1 MYNQPDKT
9 TAESLLAGDSD
20 SITYVYQTLGPKIIG
35 YVMNNSGTKEDG
47 KELFQNAYVKA
58 FQNLKDGKYR
68 EKGKF
73 EQWFNQIAK
82 NIWLEELRQRRRS
95 ATQNIDDVP
104 SISDRNPD
112 DLAQSLLK
120 NQNLDALHRAL
131 TRLGEPCRSM
141 LYRFHGEES
150 VSSQELAEEMGKN
163 DGAIRAQLRRCRQEL
178 AKLLKDESKNND
190 EL

>member
-1 MYNQPDKT
+1 MYNQPNKT
-9 TAESLLAGDSD
+9 TAEGLLAGDSD
-20 SITYVYQTLGPKIIG
+20 TINYVYQTLGPKIIG

-68 EKGKF
+68 EEGKF

-95 ATQNIDDVP
+95 AAQNIDDVP
-104 SISDRNPD
+104 SISDTNPE

-120 NQNLDALHRAL
+120 NQHLDALHRAL

-178 AKLLKDESKNND
+178 AKLLKDESKDND
-190 EL
+190 

>member
-1 MYNQPDKT
+1 MYNQPKKT
-9 TAESLLAGDSD
+9 TAEGLLAGDSD
-20 SITYVYQTLGPKIIG
+20 TMTYVYQTLGPKIIG
-35 YVMNNSGTKEDG
+35 FVMNNSGTKDDG
-47 KELFQNAYVKA
+47 KELFQKAYIKA

-68 EKGKF
+68 EEGKF
-73 EQWFNQIAK
+73 DQWFNQIAK

-104 SISDRNPD
+104 SISDTQAE
-112 DLAQSLLK
+112 DLAESLRK
-120 NQNLDALHRAL
+120 NQRLEALNRAL

-150 VSSQELAEEMGKN
+150 VSSQGLAEEMGKN

-178 AKLLKDESKNND
+178 GRLLGEESNDNN
-190 EL
+190 EA